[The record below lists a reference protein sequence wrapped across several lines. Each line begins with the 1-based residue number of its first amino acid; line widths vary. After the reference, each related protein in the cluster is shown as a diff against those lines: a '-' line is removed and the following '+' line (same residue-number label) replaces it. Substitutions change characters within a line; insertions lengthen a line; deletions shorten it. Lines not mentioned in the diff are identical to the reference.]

1 MFIVFRLYIQST
13 LNIYSKHY
21 RYKTTK
27 AHKTLFMQMEKV
39 LYAYF
44 RQFYPLLG
52 MNFSPKLC

>member
-27 AHKTLFMQMEKV
+27 AHKTLFMRIEQV

-44 RQFYPLLG
+44 MPILPH
-52 MNFSPKLC
+52 SA

>member
-27 AHKTLFMQMEKV
+27 AHKTLFMQIEQV

-44 RQFYPLLG
+44 RQFPTLFL
-52 MNFSPKLC
+52 